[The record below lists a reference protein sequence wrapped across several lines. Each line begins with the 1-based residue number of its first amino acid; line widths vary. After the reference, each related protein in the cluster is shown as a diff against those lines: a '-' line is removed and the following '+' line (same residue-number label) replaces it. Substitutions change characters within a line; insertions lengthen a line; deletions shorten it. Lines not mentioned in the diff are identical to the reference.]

1 MRTANERLQNE
12 VLDELRWDPEVDV
25 SAIGIAASDGV
36 VTLYGEVPSWTMKV
50 AAADAAA
57 RVDGVRAVAERL
69 TLRCPGSL
77 RRTDTELA
85 RDIAR
90 TLRQAGCP
98 PSIKAHVQN
107 GDLRLEGFVD
117 WPFQRDGAE
126 SALADAR
133 PRLSG
138 LRNVSND
145 IIVSQPA
152 TLPTVL
158 DRPAGVRKGAPT
170 VR

>member
-12 VLDELRWDPEVDV
+12 VLDELRWDPDVDV

-36 VTLYGEVPSWTMKV
+36 ITLYGEVPTWTMKV

-57 RVDGVRAVAERL
+57 RVHGVRAVAERL
-69 TLRCPGSL
+69 TVRCPGSL

-85 RDIAR
+85 RDIAGA
-90 TLRQAGCP
+90 LRQAGCP
-98 PSIKAHVQN
+98 VSIKAHVQN

-117 WPFQRDGAE
+117 WAFQRDGAQ
-126 SALADAR
+126 AAVADAR
-133 PRLSG
+133 THLPDLK
-138 LRNVSND
+138 NISND
-145 IIVSQPA
+145 IIVSRPA

-158 DRPAGVRKGAPT
+158 DRPDPVRTGVPT
-170 VR
+170 AR

>member
-12 VLDELRWDPEVDV
+12 VLDELRWDPDVDV

-36 VTLYGEVPSWTMKV
+36 VTLYGDVPTWAMKV

-69 TLRCPGSL
+69 TVRCPGSL

-85 RDIAR
+85 RDIAGA
-90 TLRQAGCP
+90 LRRAGCP
-98 PSIKAHVQN
+98 LSIKAHVQN

-117 WPFQRDGAE
+117 WPFQRDGAQ
-126 SALADAR
+126 AAVADAR
-133 PRLSG
+133 SRLPD
-138 LRNVSND
+138 LKNVSND
-145 IIVSQPA
+145 IIVSRPA

-158 DRPAGVRKGAPT
+158 DRPARLRTGVPSAR
-170 VR
+170 